1 MNKAHVKI
9 HIGGIPAAIEA
20 YRTAS
25 TPNLIVLESSADRA
39 VLFEQLDQLAECCD
53 PGTKVMVIGH
63 LNDIKLYRELISSG
77 VSDYIVSPVEAMGFI
92 RQVAALYNGPSAEA
106 VGRVIAVTGAKGG
119 VGASTVS
126 HNISWSISRG
136 LDRQTL
142 LVDLD
147 LPFGTAGLDFNQDP
161 PQGVAEAVF
170 SPDRIDAN
178 FVDRLSSKC
187 SETLSILAAPAAV
200 DRTYDLTDLAFDP
213 ILDVLRTS
221 IPCAV
226 LDVPH
231 QWCGWTRRVLVTSD
245 EVVIVASPDLAN
257 LRNAKA
263 IVESLRSARAND
275 QPPRLLL
282 NMVGVPR
289 RPEIS
294 VSDFSKAVE
303 LEPFGIIPF
312 DAKLFGAATNN
323 GQMLAEVDPASKIV
337 EGLDYLGQALMGRS
351 VGRRTKKTLLGP
363 LIERFGRLKAS

>member
-1 MNKAHVKI
+1 M
-9 HIGGIPAAIEA
+9 
-20 YRTAS
+20 
-25 TPNLIVLESSADRA
+25 
-39 VLFEQLDQLAECCD
+39 
-53 PGTKVMVIGH
+53 
-63 LNDIKLYRELISSG
+63 
-77 VSDYIVSPVEAMGFI
+77 
-92 RQVAALYNGPSAEA
+92 
-106 VGRVIAVTGAKGG
+106 
-119 VGASTVS
+119 
-126 HNISWSISRG
+126 
-136 LDRQTL
+136 
-142 LVDLD
+142 
-147 LPFGTAGLDFNQDP
+147 
-161 PQGVAEAVF
+161 
-170 SPDRIDAN
+170 
-178 FVDRLSSKC
+178 
-187 SETLSILAAPAAV
+187 
-200 DRTYDLTDLAFDP
+200 
-213 ILDVLRTS
+213 
-221 IPCAV
+221 
-226 LDVPH
+226 
-231 QWCGWTRRVLVTSD
+231 LVTSD

-337 EGLDYLGQALMGRS
+337 EGLDDLGQALMGRS